1 MQRIVKSVI
10 TQKTYFHSNSIWPQ
24 LLLGSLFS
32 KKKKK
37 GVNNFI
43 YRKQSRNIPV
53 FSLAGTEVKRRKS
66 LRFID
71 KEYSELIQT
80 ALAGREYL

>member
-1 MQRIVKSVI
+1 MQRINSQI
-10 TQKTYFHSNSIWPQ
+10 NMTQKTYFHSMAFGLNGF
-24 LLLGSLFS
+24 LDLFS
-32 KKKKK
+32 QKKR
-37 GVNNFI
+37 GHNFI

-53 FSLAGTEVKRRKS
+53 FSLAVTEVKRKS

>member
-1 MQRIVKSVI
+1 MASWIS
-10 TQKTYFHSNSIWPQ
+10 F
-24 LLLGSLFS
+24 L
-32 KKKKK
+32 KKR
-37 GVNNFI
+37 GYNFT

-53 FSLAGTEVKRRKS
+53 FSLAMTEVKRKS